1 MVVVAAEG
9 AKQQRRIRHIG
20 RGRHRLQ
27 PTRQR
32 IGDKNQA
39 FGEFAIGCDAQGYG
53 KRFIVHAD
61 EKLTALVQSESVIPE
76 A

>member
-1 MVVVAAEG
+1 VVVVAAVV
-9 AKQQRRIRHIG
+9 AKQLHRIHHIA

-39 FGEFAIGCDAQGYG
+39 FGEFAIGCDAHGYG
-53 KRFIVHAD
+53 KRFIVYAD
-61 EKLTALVQSESVIPE
+61 EKLTAFVESESVIPK